1 MTNINSISKKKY
13 LLFSVIGSHAGESEQ
28 EIFNRKKREI
38 LNADKSFWLIKS
50 FKSKT
55 EDIQNFCRL
64 ASEEGE
70 DIFCIFL
77 EASQKGGAQPTKTN
91 SVAYQFSS
99 NNIHWSD
106 IPKGIRVTGKI
117 DKKTTALVLE
127 SLEINNEK

>member
-13 LLFSVIGSHAGESEQ
+13 LLFSVIGSQAGESEQ

-64 ASEEGE
+64 
-70 DIFCIFL
+70 
-77 EASQKGGAQPTKTN
+77 ASQKGGAQPTKTN